1 MELINELAFDKWG
14 FSLYGYFG
22 DVFIPWRTLALLGL
36 VVVALRIRK
45 VIKTRKAG
53 K

>member
-1 MELINELAFDKWG
+1 MELISEMTINQWG
-14 FSLYGYFG
+14 FGVYGYFG
-22 DVFIPWRTLALLGL
+22 DLFIPYRTFILVGLL
-36 VVVALRIRK
+36 VVALRVRK

>member
-1 MELINELAFDKWG
+1 MELISELAFDRWG
-14 FSLYGYFG
+14 FNLYGYFG
-22 DVFIPWRTLALLGL
+22 DLFIPYRTFILLGL

>member
-1 MELINELAFDKWG
+1 MELISQMMLNEWG
-14 FSLYGYFG
+14 FGLYGYLG
-22 DVFIPWRTLALLGL
+22 DLFIPYRTFILVGL
-36 VVVALRIRK
+36 VIVALRIRK

>member
-1 MELINELAFDKWG
+1 MELISQMIVNKWG
-14 FSLYGYFG
+14 FGIYGYFG
-22 DVFIPWRTLALLGL
+22 DIFFPWRTFILVGL
-36 VVVALRIRK
+36 VVVALRVRK

>member
-1 MELINELAFDKWG
+1 MELINEMTINQWG
-14 FSLYGYFG
+14 FGVYGYLG
-22 DVFIPWRTLALLGL
+22 DLFIPYRTFILVGL
-36 VVVALRIRK
+36 VVVALRVRK